1 MTNLLV
7 LQRLMAPAEI
17 PGSSVLQRL
26 VAPAGNPSM
35 RSIRQLIRGM
45 RCINKTGHLHKLSSR
60 LRYIPWNKFRLWVIE
75 LFSRI
80 VVNKFSPKI
89 RHGWIKLIA
98 ALLCLRK
105 YANRWYTVSICP
117 SRGAALNADKSETSN
132 RMSNPAQ
139 FAAPTQDPDH
149 LLVSRDQSR
158 HQQW

>member
-1 MTNLLV
+1 MQMTNLLV

-45 RCINKTGHLHKLSSR
+45 RCINKPGHLHKLSSR

-98 ALLCLRK
+98 AMLCLRK
-105 YANRWYTVSICP
+105 YANRWYTASKCP
-117 SRGAALNADKSETSN
+117 SRGSTE
-132 RMSNPAQ
+132 RGQ
-139 FAAPTQDPDH
+139 E
-149 LLVSRDQSR
+149 
-158 HQQW
+158 